1 MPARHA
7 PAMHE
12 TRALASRLSIITEGS
27 FDAAATALHVVL
39 GAMSQRTKQ
48 LGERVG
54 QLLVIRYVLR

>member
-12 TRALASRLSIITEGS
+12 TRDLASRLFISS
-27 FDAAATALHVVL
+27 FDAAATALHVMP

-48 LGERVG
+48 LEEKVG